1 MCDTPVAHSQS
12 PPLCL
17 LCNTLLAK
25 SLVSGHIVTVGP
37 VWCPTNPRLPSF
49 SLECKPPPRTFTT
62 PRTECTLEDGYSSL
76 ERNALE
82 KAGKTRANLDLKSW
96 NKILR
101 SGGRR
106 SPVWK
111 YLHSMVFVAD
121 KWTWLLYGSDF
132 YEEGRQALFTLTP

>member
-1 MCDTPVAHSQS
+1 MRYTGCTLTVSTSLLALQHPPRKKPGQWAHSHGR
-12 PPLCL
+12 
-17 LCNTLLAK
+17 AG
-25 SLVSGHIVTVGP
+25 LVP
-37 VWCPTNPRLPSF
+37 N
-49 SLECKPPPRTFTT
+49 KPPTPFIFTGMQT
-62 PRTECTLEDGYSSL
+62 ASSHL
-76 ERNALE
+76 HHSSERNAHSRMDIQGLKE
-82 KAGKTRANLDLKSW
+82 MRWKKAGKTRANLDLKSW